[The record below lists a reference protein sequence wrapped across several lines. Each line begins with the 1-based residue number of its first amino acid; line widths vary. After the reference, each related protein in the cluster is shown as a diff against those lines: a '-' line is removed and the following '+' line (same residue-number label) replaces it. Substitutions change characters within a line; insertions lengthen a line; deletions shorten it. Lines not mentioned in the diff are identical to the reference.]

1 MSKTLIIAAT
11 EKGRKTM
18 PDTTL
23 KPCPFCGSLEI
34 MIVDNH
40 DPVTGGEDWIIE
52 CVGCESAFIA
62 SNDGMPC
69 SRSEL
74 IARWNRRADNG

>member
-1 MSKTLIIAAT
+1 MI
-11 EKGRKTM
+11 E
-18 PDTTL
+18 L

-34 MIVDNH
+34 IIVDNH

-52 CVGCESAFIA
+52 CGGCASAFIA

-74 IARWNRRADNG
+74 IARWNRRADDGKEESDSGGV